1 MDFFFLS
8 TGFLMV
14 ILGLVGSFLPVLP
27 GHRQDG
33 LACYCSTLQRAFL
46 TIGIFYG

>member
-14 ILGLVGSFLPVLP
+14 ILGIVGSFLPVLP
-27 GHRQDG
+27 GPPTGWIG
-33 LACYCSTLQRAFL
+33 LADASPYKGHS
-46 TIGIFYG
+46 

>member
-27 GHRQDG
+27 GSTDRMDW
-33 LACYCSTLQRAFL
+33 LAIAPPYKGHS
-46 TIGIFYG
+46 